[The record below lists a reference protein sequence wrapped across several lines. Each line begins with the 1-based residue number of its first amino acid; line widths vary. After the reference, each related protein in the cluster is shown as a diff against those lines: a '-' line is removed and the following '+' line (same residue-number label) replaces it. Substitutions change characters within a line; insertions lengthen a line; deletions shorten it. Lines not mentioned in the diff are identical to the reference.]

1 MPKKT
6 ELPDAIRINIVADH
20 KAGKSIRAIARD
32 RNLSF
37 EGVRKIVRKMEIYG
51 TVQNLHRSGRKRCT
65 TAREV
70 LSNDRAIKLQ
80 ATANPKVS
88 AQIIKESTETKA
100 SVSTVRRRLREAG
113 LKGCVA
119 RRVPFISK
127 VNMKKRVAFAKQHIN
142 KPSEFWAHIIWSD
155 ESKFELC
162 GSKRRQIVW
171 RRKNTAY
178 NANHTIGTVKHSQYV
193 MLWGCFSRA
202 GLGNLEEING
212 RMDGSYYRNI
222 LQNNL
227 RISARNLGL
236 GDNFTFQHDNDPKHT
251 SSIVKSFLE
260 ENNINVLEWPPQSP
274 DLNPIEHLWDEL
286 DRKVPKSKQR
296 NIKEYRAALFE
307 EWVKIEPDILITL
320 VDSMPQ
326 HLEAVIKAKGGP
338 TRY

>member
-6 ELPDAIRINIVADH
+6 EFPEAIRISIVADH

-32 RNLSF
+32 CNISF
-37 EGVRKIVRKMEIYG
+37 EGVRKILKKMEMYG
-51 TVQNLHRSGRKRCT
+51 TVKNLHRSGRKRCT
-65 TAREV
+65 TARE
-70 LSNDRAIKLQ
+70 DRVIKLQ
-80 ATANPKVS
+80 ATVNPKVS
-88 AQIIKESTETKA
+88 VQIIKESTGTKA

-142 KPSEFWAHIIWSD
+142 KPNEFWVHIIWSD

-178 NANHTIGTVKHSQYV
+178 NANHTVGTVKHSQYV

-202 GLGNLEEING
+202 GLGNLEEISGKMN
-212 RMDGSYYRNI
+212 GSYYRDI

-227 RISARNLGL
+227 RISARNMGL
-236 GDNFTFQHDNDPKHT
+236 GNDFTFQHDNDPKHT
-251 SSIVKSFLE
+251 SSIVKRFLE
-260 ENNINVLEWPPQSP
+260 NNNINVLQWPPQSP

-286 DRKVPKSKQR
+286 DRKVPKSKR
-296 NIKEYRAALFE
+296 RSLKEYRAALFE

-326 HLEAVIKAKGGP
+326 RLEAVIKANGGP

>member
-6 ELPDAIRINIVADH
+6 EFPEAIRISIVADH

-32 RNLSF
+32 CNISF
-37 EGVRKIVRKMEIYG
+37 EGVRKILKKMEMYG
-51 TVQNLHRSGRKRCT
+51 TVKNLHRSGRKRCT
-65 TAREV
+65 TARE
-70 LSNDRAIKLQ
+70 DRVIKLQ
-80 ATANPKVS
+80 ATVNPKVS

-142 KPSEFWAHIIWSD
+142 KPNEFWAHIIWSD

-162 GSKRRQIVW
+162 ESKRRQIVW

-178 NANHTIGTVKHSQYV
+178 NANHTVGTVKHSRYV
-193 MLWGCFSRA
+193 MLWGCFSCA
-202 GLGNLEEING
+202 GLGNLEEISGKIN
-212 RMDGSYYRNI
+212 GSYYRDI

-227 RISARNLGL
+227 RISARNMGL
-236 GDNFTFQHDNDPKHT
+236 GNDFTFQHNNDPKRT
-251 SSIVKSFLE
+251 SSIVKRFLE
-260 ENNINVLEWPPQSP
+260 NNNINVLQWPPQSP

-296 NIKEYRAALFE
+296 SFKEYRAALFE

-320 VDSMPQ
+320 VDFMPQ
-326 HLEAVIKAKGGP
+326 RLEAVIKANGGS